1 MYRALGRFH
10 IRFYKARKVF
20 KTGLYFKWKLKGKG
34 RRANKGNYT
43 KGKKINTRG
52 IVVKNLLCT
61 TKLIKSSIS

>member
-43 KGKKINTRG
+43 KGKKINTRDS
-52 IVVKNLLCT
+52 C
-61 TKLIKSSIS
+61 